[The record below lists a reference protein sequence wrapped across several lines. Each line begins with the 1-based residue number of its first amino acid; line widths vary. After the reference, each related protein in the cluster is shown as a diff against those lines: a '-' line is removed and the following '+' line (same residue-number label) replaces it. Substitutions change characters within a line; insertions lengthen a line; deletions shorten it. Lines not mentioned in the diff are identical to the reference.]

1 MEDKKILIAV
11 PCMNQVPAEFAYS
24 LGQLQKI
31 GQCAVLFKIGTLVY
45 VARDELAKAALACGA
60 DLVFWLDSDMTFDPD
75 ILKRMLN
82 TYEEEKTDILTGLY
96 FRRVEPYTPTLFE
109 HLDVKEEIVEWADF
123 KHIPAE
129 PFEIEGC
136 GFGCVLMK
144 TDIFVEVQKEFN
156 QMFTPING
164 VGEDLAFCWRARQ
177 LGYKI
182 TCDPRITLG
191 HVGYNIVTK
200 DFFLAFQERSNNDKD
215 DSDRQPA
222 D

>member
-1 MEDKKILIAV
+1 MSDKKILIAV

-24 LGQLQKI
+24 LGQLQKV

-60 DLVFWLDSDMTFDPD
+60 DMVLWLDSDMTFDPD
-75 ILKRMLN
+75 IMKRMLE
-82 TYEEEKTDILTGLY
+82 TYEDEDIDILSGLY

-109 HLDVKEEIVEWADF
+109 HLDVKDEIVEWCDF
-123 KHIPAE
+123 KHIPAK
-129 PFEIEGC
+129 PFEVEGC

-144 TDIFVEVQKEFN
+144 TEIFVEVQKKFN
-156 QMFTPING
+156 QMFTPMNG

-182 TCDPRITLG
+182 WCDPRITLG

-200 DFFLAFQERSNNDKD
+200 DFFLSFQERSNNDKNNND
-215 DSDRQPA
+215 
-222 D
+222 